1 MHYELIAWPEMLTRL
16 AAAFLL
22 GAVLGLERELERRPA
37 GLRTHLLVCVASC
50 LFGMLSLVTAG
61 TENDPGRIAAQVVT
75 GIGFLGAGAI
85 MRHGSTVRG
94 LTTAATLWMAAAI
107 GLTLGLGWYPA
118 AIVATVLALLAL
130 TVIKVLETYIP
141 GPQHTVNLLVVP
153 RRGTAPLPEV
163 MATLQSL
170 AVQLESIQFAA
181 ADDDG
186 HKPMLLQLSLP
197 AGLPG
202 ETVAAALQALP
213 EVEDIMPG
221 R

>member
-1 MHYELIAWPEMLTRL
+1 MYYEMIAWPEMLTRL
-16 AAAFLL
+16 VAAFLL
-22 GAVLGLERELERRPA
+22 GAVLGLERERERRPA

-50 LFGMLSLVTAG
+50 LFGMLSLVAAG
-61 TENDPGRIAAQVVT
+61 TEHDSGRIAAQVVT

-118 AIVATVLALLAL
+118 ALVATVLALLAL

-141 GPQHTVNLLVVP
+141 GPQNTLCLLLVP
-153 RRGTAPLPEV
+153 QRGEAPLPEI

-170 AVQLESIQFAA
+170 TVQLESIKFAA
-181 ADDDG
+181 EADAG
-186 HKPMLLQLSLP
+186 HTPMLLQLL
-197 AGLPG
+197 
-202 ETVAAALQALP
+202 LP
-213 EVEDIMPG
+213 EGLSREAIASILLAVPGVEDIMPG

>member
-1 MHYELIAWPEMLTRL
+1 MNYELIAWPEMLTRL

-50 LFGMLSLVTAG
+50 LFGMVSLVTAG

-107 GLTLGLGWYPA
+107 GLTLGLGWYSA
-118 AIVATVLALLAL
+118 AIVTTVLALLAL

-141 GPQHTVNLLVVP
+141 GPQNTLSLLVVP
-153 RRGTAPLPEV
+153 QRGKAPLAEV
-163 MATLQSL
+163 LATLQSL
-170 AVQLESIQFAA
+170 AVQLERIQFAA
-181 ADDDG
+181 AEDDG
-186 HKPMLLQLSLP
+186 QKPMLLQLSLP